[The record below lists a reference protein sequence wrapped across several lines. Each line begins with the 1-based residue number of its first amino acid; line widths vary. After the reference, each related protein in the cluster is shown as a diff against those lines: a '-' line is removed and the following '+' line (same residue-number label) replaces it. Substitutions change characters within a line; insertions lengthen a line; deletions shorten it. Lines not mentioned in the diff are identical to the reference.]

1 VPLFREAPQ
10 VVRGLAE
17 QSADACAARTYGPDV
32 VCSAL
37 VAMAAAGCAAP
48 GDALAMAQGSIEVR
62 LDRLLL
68 TRKYGGGGLV
78 RRAVHFGVAVA
89 LVAVAPLVV
98 AGLALSALA
107 VLSCPLS
114 G

>member
-1 VPLFREAPQ
+1 
-10 VVRGLAE
+10 
-17 QSADACAARTYGPDV
+17 
-32 VCSAL
+32 
-37 VAMAAAGCAAP
+37 MAAAGCAAP
-48 GDALAMAQGSIEVR
+48 GDALAMAMAMAQGSIEVR
-62 LDRLLL
+62 LDRL

-78 RRAVHFGVAVA
+78 RRAVHFGVAAA